1 MTGLGH
7 HPRLVAVV
15 DSVPE
20 TGYAKSGDVRIAYQ
34 VFGEGPIDLVWI
46 PGFVSN
52 VEFIWD
58 YEPTAKFARRLGS
71 FARVITFD
79 KRGTGLSD
87 RVADG
92 YIPDLETRMDDAR
105 AVMDAADSDR
115 AVILGFS
122 EGGAMGLL
130 FAASYPERT
139 LALIEYGAYVRYAW
153 APDYPFG
160 DSYEEYERYVES
172 VRTGWGTPQMAA
184 RELAAWAAPTV
195 ASDPGAVE
203 WFAELMRRG
212 ASAEAAIALERMNRE
227 IDVRSTLP
235 SIRVPTLIVYRED
248 DPVTPGAFLAERIPA
263 AELVTLPGSDHYAW
277 FGDADAVLDAVE
289 SFAKGVRDEEVEFDR
304 VLATVVFTDLVGS
317 TEHAAR
323 LGDRAWGDLLER
335 HHATVRNLIAR
346 YRGIEVDT
354 AGDGF
359 FATFDGPAR
368 GVRCAQ
374 QIVRAVQPLGLTVRA
389 GVHTGEVRT
398 IAGKVGGMAVIIG
411 ARVGSAATG
420 GEVLASS
427 TVKDLVAG
435 SGLTFEDRGEHELK
449 GVPDRWRLF
458 RVAE

>member
-1 MTGLGH
+1 M
-7 HPRLVAVV
+7 AE
-15 DSVPE
+15 SVPE
-20 TGYAKSGDVRIAYQ
+20 TRYAESGDVRIAYQ
-34 VFGEGPIDLVWI
+34 VFGDGPIDLVWI

-58 YEPTAKFARRLGS
+58 YELTARFARRLGS
-71 FARVITFD
+71 FARVIAFD

-87 RVADG
+87 RVVAG

-105 AVMDAADSDR
+105 AVMDAAGSDR
-115 AVILGFS
+115 AVILGIS

-139 LALIEYGAYVRYAW
+139 LALIEYGAYVRYSW
-153 APDYPFG
+153 APDFPFG
-160 DSYEEYERYVES
+160 DSAEEHERYLES
-172 VRTGWGTPQMAA
+172 VRTGWGTPEMAA
-184 RELAAWAAPTV
+184 TELAEWAAPSV
-195 ASDPGAVE
+195 ANDAAAVE

-212 ASAEAAIALERMNRE
+212 ASAEASIALERMNRE
-227 IDVRSTLP
+227 IDLRSTLP

-248 DPVTPGAFLAERIPA
+248 DPVTPGALFADRIPA
-263 AELVTLPGSDHYAW
+263 AELVTLPGDDHFPW
-277 FGDADAVLDAVE
+277 FGDADAVLDAIE
-289 SFAKGVRDEEVEFDR
+289 SFVRGVRDEEVEFDR
-304 VLATVVFTDLVGS
+304 VLATIVFTDLVGS
-317 TEHAAR
+317 TEHVAR

-346 YRGIEVDT
+346 YRGIEMDT

-374 QIVRAVQPLGLTVRA
+374 QIVRAVQHLGLKVRA

-398 IAGKVGGMAVIIG
+398 IAEKAGGIAVIIG
-411 ARVGSAATG
+411 ARIGSLAET
-420 GEVLASS
+420 GEVLVSS

-435 SGLTFEDRGEHELK
+435 SGLAFEDGGEHELK

>member
-1 MTGLGH
+1 
-7 HPRLVAVV
+7 V
-15 DSVPE
+15 
-20 TGYAKSGDVRIAYQ
+20 IA
-34 VFGEGPIDLVWI
+34 
-46 PGFVSN
+46 
-52 VEFIWD
+52 
-58 YEPTAKFARRLGS
+58 
-71 FARVITFD
+71 FD

-87 RVADG
+87 RVVAG

-105 AVMDAADSDR
+105 AVMDAAGSDR
-115 AVILGFS
+115 AVILGIS

-139 LALIEYGAYVRYAW
+139 LALIEYGAYVRYSW
-153 APDYPFG
+153 APDFPFG
-160 DSYEEYERYVES
+160 DSAEEHERYLES
-172 VRTGWGTPQMAA
+172 VRTGWGTPEMAA
-184 RELAAWAAPTV
+184 TELAEWAAPSV
-195 ASDPGAVE
+195 ANDAAAVE

-212 ASAEAAIALERMNRE
+212 ASAEASIALERMNRE
-227 IDVRSTLP
+227 IDLRSTLP

-248 DPVTPGAFLAERIPA
+248 DPVTPGALFADRIPA
-263 AELVTLPGSDHYAW
+263 AELVTLPGDDHFPW
-277 FGDADAVLDAVE
+277 FGDADAVLDAIE
-289 SFAKGVRDEEVEFDR
+289 SFVRGVRDEEVEFDR
-304 VLATVVFTDLVGS
+304 VLATIVFTDLVGS
-317 TEHAAR
+317 TEHVAR

-346 YRGIEVDT
+346 YRGIEMDT

-374 QIVRAVQPLGLTVRA
+374 QIVRAVQHLGLKVRA

-398 IAGKVGGMAVIIG
+398 IAEKAGGIAVIIG
-411 ARVGSAATG
+411 ARIGSLAET
-420 GEVLASS
+420 GEVLVSS

-435 SGLTFEDRGEHELK
+435 SGLAFEDGGEHELK